1 MFAGPN
7 GSGKSTLKLLIEEK
21 ISNAR
26 LFGTYV
32 NPDEIEA
39 KVRST
44 GRLNF
49 GDYGLSPLKEEVL
62 DFFIRSPF
70 LEQVQLSTCAQQLD
84 YCNGQLMFDQVTMN
98 SYFASVASDF
108 IRKQLLEREESL
120 TFETVMSSS
129 DKVDFFCKAKRS
141 GYRTYLYYIATD
153 DPLINISRIEQRSAM
168 GGHSVPREKT
178 IARYERSLS
187 LLMSAVRCSDRA
199 YIFDN
204 SQHMSMSWIAEISDG
219 TVLVPR
225 THEFP
230 LWFKN
235 ALDHR

>member
-1 MFAGPN
+1 MNKKRLRMFAGPN

-98 SYFASVASDF
+98 SYFASVASDTGHF
-108 IRKQLLEREESL
+108 GGDWDIRLYNPL
-120 TFETVMSSS
+120 SSS
-129 DKVDFFCKAKRS
+129 PNSSTCKS
-141 GYRTYLYYIATD
+141 YCQL
-153 DPLINISRIEQRSAM
+153 
-168 GGHSVPREKT
+168 
-178 IARYERSLS
+178 
-187 LLMSAVRCSDRA
+187 
-199 YIFDN
+199 
-204 SQHMSMSWIAEISDG
+204 
-219 TVLVPR
+219 
-225 THEFP
+225 
-230 LWFKN
+230 
-235 ALDHR
+235 